1 MGKLEKDLTGLE
13 KIELKTCIKPGG
25 FGKIV
30 HISLHSFSDAPELA
44 SGESSYPRLVDK
56 YGHINCT
63 LMIAKARLTPRRF
76 VSIRRLELV
85 AAVLAIKI
93 SALIKKELEME
104 KLTKYF

>member
-1 MGKLEKDLTGLE
+1 ML
-13 KIELKTCIKPGG
+13 KPGG
-25 FGKIV
+25 FSKIV
-30 HISLHSFSDAPELA
+30 HISLHSFSDAPKLA